1 MYILQ
6 YLKTRTMEKTLKL
19 INKLLDLTGTC
30 ANTKVHNDL
39 IEIKSTLS
47 EELSEIIKQIR

>member
-6 YLKTRTMEKTLKL
+6 HLKTRTMEKTLKL